1 LQISLCK
8 YSKILLNWALINPNL
23 LRGVVLATKQQIIG
37 VVRGEARTIL
47 TEVEAKELLRRAGIG
62 VVDTRL
68 AVSKEE
74 AISISRQLGFPVA
87 LKIASPDVTHK
98 SDIGGVKLGLKTAK
112 QVGRAYDDVLA
123 AIREKHP
130 RAVIHGVSVQKMA
143 RPGVEVIIGVSKDAQ
158 FGPVI
163 MFGLG
168 GILVEILKD
177 VSFRIVPLARRDAR
191 EMIREIKGYPLLEG
205 YRGQEP
211 VDVLHLEE
219 LLLKVSQLVEETP
232 EIKELDINPI
242 FAYSDGAVA
251 VDARV
256 ILEEDN

>member
-1 LQISLCK
+1 MTEQNVIDKAKEEGRS
-8 YSKILLNWALINPNL
+8 
-23 LRGVVLATKQQIIG
+23 V
-37 VVRGEARTIL
+37 L
-47 TEVEAKELLRRAGIG
+47 TEVEAKQLLKQAGIS

-68 AVSKEE
+68 ATSKSK
-74 AISISRQLGFPVA
+74 AISISRELGFPVV
-87 LKIASPDVTHK
+87 LKIASPDVVHK
-98 SDIGGVKLGLKTAK
+98 SDVGGVKLNLKTVT
-112 QVGRAYDDVLA
+112 QVGKAYSDIMNAVRAQYPEA
-123 AIREKHP
+123 KIQ
-130 RAVIHGVSVQKMA
+130 GVSVQKMA
-143 RPGVEVIIGVSKDAQ
+143 RSGVEVIIGMSKDAQ

-191 EMIREIKGYPLLEG
+191 EMIREIKGYAVLEG

-211 VDVLHLEE
+211 VDVSYLEE
-219 LLLKVSQLVEETP
+219 MILKISSFVEQHP
-232 EIKELDINPI
+232 EIEELDLNPV

-256 ILEEDN
+256 IIGRD